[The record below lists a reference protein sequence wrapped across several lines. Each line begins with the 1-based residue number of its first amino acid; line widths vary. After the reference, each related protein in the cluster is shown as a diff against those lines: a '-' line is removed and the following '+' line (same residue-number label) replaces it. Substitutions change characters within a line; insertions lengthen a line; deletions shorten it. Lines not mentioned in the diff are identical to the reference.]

1 MSLRPPPSLQTP
13 SVRSFP
19 PGRLFRIISEGYGM
33 MPPYR
38 AELPNEARWGVVAYL
53 RALELSQNAPL
64 ALAPSDVRARLMS
77 EVP

>member
-1 MSLRPPPSLQTP
+1 
-13 SVRSFP
+13 
-19 PGRLFRIISEGYGM
+19 